1 MGRPRKSVEA
11 FLPRARSENT
21 ETFRET
27 GEQWT
32 PAKPRARAQ
41 QNCWFSAVLRGP
53 SQTLRPPKCYFL
65 ADHPPR
71 GHVPSWN
78 SWKHH
83 KGGPRSLGSVV
94 FLSRDHRVSTCGQS
108 PPGTEG
114 FPDAIASFQVSGHS
128 SCKPCSNHPGF
139 PAPTYGVKA
148 LGSPTSIQR
157 AQKLSQWA
165 KEMGNPGSFAPVIT
179 CFSSREAAKAV
190 TFPEELEI
198 KKRSASFF
206 GLTIVLCNVFMGFQ
220 TCCI

>member
-11 FLPRARSENT
+11 FLPRMRSENT

-114 FPDAIASFQVSGHS
+114 FPDAIAIVARFSGIAHVSH
-128 SCKPCSNHPGF
+128 
-139 PAPTYGVKA
+139 APTT
-148 LGSPTSIQR
+148 L
-157 AQKLSQWA
+157 
-165 KEMGNPGSFAPVIT
+165 
-179 CFSSREAAKAV
+179 
-190 TFPEELEI
+190 
-198 KKRSASFF
+198 
-206 GLTIVLCNVFMGFQ
+206 GFQ
-220 TCCI
+220 PPRTESKPWDLQLRFKEPRNSHSERKKWATLAVLPLSLPALAAGKLPRLSRSPKSWKSKKEVLHFSDWP